1 MRKRLIFLTI
11 LVITMFLVVTPV
23 MAGGDKN
30 RGTVGVGDVE
40 QHQVSW
46 VAYESR
52 LLTQEQVLTQTQ
64 VQTMARMR
72 HRYSHSPLADLW
84 Y

>member
-1 MRKRLIFLTI
+1 MLSLAMLLIT
-11 LVITMFLVVTPV
+11 TPV
-23 MAGGDKN
+23 LAGGGKN

-64 VQTMARMR
+64 EQLKVRVRARWQNSR
-72 HRYSHSPLADLW
+72 LAGLW

>member
-1 MRKRLIFLTI
+1 MRKRLISLTI
-11 LVITMFLVVTPV
+11 VALTMLLVVTPV
-23 MAGGDKN
+23 LAGGDKN

-64 VQTMARMR
+64 EQLKRQARWR
-72 HRYSHSPLADLW
+72 NSKLAGLW

>member
-1 MRKRLIFLTI
+1 MRKKLIFLTI

-64 VQTMARMR
+64 VLLRARVR
-72 HRYSHSPLADLW
+72 ARWQNGRLADLW

>member
-1 MRKRLIFLTI
+1 MRKKLIFLTI
-11 LVITMFLVVTPV
+11 LALTLFLVVTPV

-46 VAYESR
+46 DEYESQR
-52 LLTQEQVLTQTQ
+52 LTQEQVLTQTQ
-64 VQTMARMR
+64 VQLRERARY
-72 HRYSHSPLADLW
+72 RYSALADLW